1 MARPF
6 NSDLVI
12 EEKISESDFRAY
24 HVGYE
29 QNKFRLKPLVEIIIE
44 VLPEFAHGYY
54 QGKETPNT
62 QIVSKLREAARRV
75 YGTDDFKN
83 RGEFGELILHLLLRD
98 FHGTVPLIS
107 KIYFK
112 DSPNITVKGFDG
124 VHITIEPGKK
134 KLWLGESKLY
144 TDGIAGIG
152 ELAKD
157 LEAHLQ
163 ADYLRS
169 EFSLIRPK
177 LPADTPEIEYW
188 RNLMDEHKNLD
199 EILNGICIPMVCTYS
214 SETIK
219 NHNDVTDA
227 YLKAFTDE
235 CRDLKKKFDDK
246 KIKTNVEVL
255 LLLLPIS
262 DKNELVSEL
271 DKRLKALRMD

>member
-1 MARPF
+1 MSRPF

-12 EEKISESDFRAY
+12 EEKISEADFRAY

-29 QNKFRLKPLVEIIIE
+29 QNKFRLQPLVEIICE
-44 VLPEFAHGYY
+44 VIPEFALGYY
-54 QGKETPNT
+54 RDKETPNT
-62 QIVSKLREAARRV
+62 QIVSRLREAARRI

-112 DSPNITVKGFDG
+112 DSQNSTVKGFDG

-144 TDGIAGIG
+144 TDGVAGVHA
-152 ELAKD
+152 LAKD
-157 LEAHLQ
+157 LEDHLK

-188 RNLMDEHKNLD
+188 RNLMDEHNNLD
-199 EILNGICIPMVCTYS
+199 EILNGICVPMVCTYS
-214 SETIK
+214 SKTVKDHNEETQ
-219 NHNDVTDA
+219 A
-227 YLKAFTDE
+227 YLKAFADE
-235 CRDLKKKFDDK
+235 CRSLKEKFDEK

-255 LLLLPIS
+255 LMLLPIP
-262 DKNELVSEL
+262 DKAELVSEL
-271 DKRLKALRMD
+271 DKRLKALKMD

>member
-1 MARPF
+1 MSRPF
-6 NSDLVI
+6 NSELVM
-12 EEKISESDFRAY
+12 EEKISEANFRAY

-29 QNKFRLKPLVEIIIE
+29 QNKFRLQPLVEVICE
-44 VLPEFAHGYY
+44 VIPEFALGYY
-54 QGKETPNT
+54 QGRETPNT
-62 QIVSKLREAARRV
+62 QIVSKLREAARRI
-75 YGTDDFKN
+75 YGTDNFKN

-98 FHGTVPLIS
+98 FHDTMPLIS

-112 DSPNITVKGFDG
+112 DSQNTAVKGFDG
-124 VHITIEPGKK
+124 VHITIESGKK

-152 ELAKD
+152 DIAKD
-157 LEAHLQ
+157 LENHLR

-188 RNLMDEHKNLD
+188 RNLMDEHRNLD

-214 SETIK
+214 SDTIK
-219 NHNDVTDA
+219 NHNDTTDA
-227 YLKAFTDE
+227 YLKAFIDE
-235 CRDLKKKFDDK
+235 CRNLKKKFDEK

-255 LLLLPIS
+255 LLLLPVL
-262 DKNELVSEL
+262 DKNELVYEL
-271 DKRLKALRMD
+271 DKRLKTF